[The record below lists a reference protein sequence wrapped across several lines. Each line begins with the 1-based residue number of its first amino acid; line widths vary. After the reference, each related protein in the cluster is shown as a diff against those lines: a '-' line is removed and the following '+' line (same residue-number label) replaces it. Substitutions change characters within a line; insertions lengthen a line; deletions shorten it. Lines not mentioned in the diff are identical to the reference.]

1 VACQRH
7 ATIDPFRQH
16 PDLLSSVLTPG
27 GFPGWVANAPSLID
41 ARAATAVA
49 RAARAGTWQADKPL
63 MLDAHQLR
71 AMWDLRPPH
80 RWVVDLSG
88 QHYGAPL
95 SAART
100 GRRPGHRARRR
111 SASRRLLAP
120 YRYLDI
126 PHHEDR
132 LYIPLEFVSLWLE
145 RGWTRAAARPRAA
158 EARGARPR
166 LGFRHQMT
174 HQQLSGP

>member
-1 VACQRH
+1 VACQHH
-7 ATIDPFRQH
+7 AAIDPFRQH

-63 MLDAHQLR
+63 MLDAHELR
-71 AMWDLRPPH
+71 AMWDVRPPH

-88 QHYGAPL
+88 QHYGA
-95 SAART
+95 
-100 GRRPGHRARRR
+100 
-111 SASRRLLAP
+111 LLAP

-132 LYIPLEFVSLWLE
+132 LYIPPEFVSLWLE

-158 EARGARPR
+158 EARGTRPR